1 MTVQRNEP
9 DSVERKRGSHL
20 KVPRN
25 VGRTRTNDLSPT
37 GIQFAHVNATAH
49 EASANTRSLSDGPRP
64 SQHQT
69 TASTLTL
76 SLPPELSPNRSSKPQ
91 RLSSGAMDHPTSY
104 RSESSTHHSQMPDDR
119 NVYLSVCLLRICKS
133 LLSDHKPS
141 QHQGCPIQT
150 LFEQY
155 HPSAA
160 STVYE
165 ELGSGLQAPCGVA
178 TVPTR

>member
-9 DSVERKRGSHL
+9 NSVERKRGSHL

-76 SLPPELSPNRSSKPQ
+76 SLPPELSPNRSSEPQ
-91 RLSSGAMDHPTSY
+91 RLSSGAMDHPTRH
-104 RSESSTHHSQMPDDR
+104 RSESSTHHSQMFDNR
-119 NVYLSVCLLRICKS
+119 NEAEPIGM
-133 LLSDHKPS
+133 KPS
-141 QHQGCPIQT
+141 QRQRLSDSERSQRD
-150 LFEQY
+150 F
-155 HPSAA
+155 
-160 STVYE
+160 
-165 ELGSGLQAPCGVA
+165 
-178 TVPTR
+178 